1 MMQQA
6 MIPKSFLEERRRLG
20 HDRFDE
26 VWDGVLHMVPFPSP
40 HHQRLE
46 HNLAKALEQIAVPRG
61 LTTYHGVGLY
71 NPTVPGHKDYRGP
84 DIVVVEERHVSKRG
98 IEGAAHIAIEIRSPD
113 DESYEKLPFYA
124 KVGVREV
131 WIIDQA
137 AKTIEVYVGERQVA
151 AVGGVVHAPALGLE
165 LSISGNRLKLKDGT
179 TELEVDLG

>member
-1 MMQQA
+1 
-6 MIPKSFLEERRRLG
+6 
-20 HDRFDE
+20 
-26 VWDGVLHMVPFPSP
+26 MVPSPSP
-40 HHQRLE
+40 YHQRFE
-46 HNLAKALEQIAVPRG
+46 RKLANVLEQFAVPRG
-61 LTTYHGVGLY
+61 LAVYHEVDLH
-71 NPTVPGHKDYRGP
+71 NPKVSGREDYRAP
-84 DIVVVEERHVSKRG
+84 DVVVVEERHVSKRG
-98 IEGAAHIAIEIRSPD
+98 IEGDAHIAIEIRSPE

-179 TELEVDLG
+179 AELEVDLG